1 MKRLFSTVN
10 KCLFSSDFPNLAS
23 ETSSYNKTLYNH
35 LRKQADK
42 DSLLNAEFM
51 TLSQKTGDSDL
62 SKLNE
67 MRKQIA
73 NNSQQVKLY
82 QEFRE
87 LFSQLSECAEIV
99 QKETDQEL
107 KQLAKAEMEELQE
120 SVVAHSQ
127 DIVEVIIPKV
137 DADKRDC

>member
-1 MKRLFSTVN
+1 
-10 KCLFSSDFPNLAS
+10 
-23 ETSSYNKTLYNH
+23 
-35 LRKQADK
+35 
-42 DSLLNAEFM
+42 M

-87 LFSQLSECAEIV
+87 LFVQLSECAEIV

>member
-1 MKRLFSTVN
+1 
-10 KCLFSSDFPNLAS
+10 
-23 ETSSYNKTLYNH
+23 
-35 LRKQADK
+35 
-42 DSLLNAEFM
+42 
-51 TLSQKTGDSDL
+51 
-62 SKLNE
+62 

-87 LFSQLSECAEIV
+87 LFVQLSECAEIV